1 MGDRLER
8 SVIRGVM
15 PVAPTVFS
23 DDEGL
28 DLEGQRRVVDYLIA
42 AGVDAI
48 CILANY
54 SEQFSLDDDERVAI
68 IDATMARAAGRVP
81 IAVTTS
87 HFSARVAA
95 ARTRDA
101 RRRGASIAM
110 LMAPFFGTSV
120 RATEDGVVEY
130 FKRVAGDLDID
141 LMIQDAPMSA
151 TPLPVSLLARIARE
165 VPQVRYVKVEVPQAA
180 SKLRSLKVAAA
191 ESLPGLFDGEEG
203 VTLIHDLD
211 AGAIG
216 TMPSGVVPHE
226 LGAVVRTYHAGRRD
240 EAVQEW
246 ERILPLIHF
255 ENRHLGLQATKIL
268 LKDAGI
274 IACDRVRSPLPTI
287 SDAIRGEFRDMVR
300 RIRPFALDWAG

>member
-1 MGDRLER
+1 MLPMANAQRHIVRTGMTEGSLL
-8 SVIRGVM
+8 RGVM
-15 PVAPTVFS
+15 PVAPTVFD

-28 DLEGQRRVVDYLIA
+28 DLDGQRRVVDYLVA
-42 AGVDAI
+42 AEVDAI

-54 SEQFSLDDDERVAI
+54 SEQFSLDDGERVAVI
-68 IDATMARAAGRVP
+68 EASIGRAAGRVP

-101 RRRGASIAM
+101 QERGARMAM

-120 RATEDGVVEY
+120 RASEEGVVEY
-130 FKRVAGDLDID
+130 FKRVAGDLEID

-180 SKLRSLKVAAA
+180 AKLRALKAMAG

-216 TMPSGVVPHE
+216 TMPSCSGN
-226 LGAVVRTYHAGRRD
+226 GNGFCRSSISRTVTWGCRRRRSSSRTRASSPATGSGRLCQSSRT
-240 EAVQEW
+240 QS
-246 ERILPLIHF
+246 
-255 ENRHLGLQATKIL
+255 ATSSATWSGGYGRL
-268 LKDAGI
+268 RSSCASRSMP
-274 IACDRVRSPLPTI
+274 ARV
-287 SDAIRGEFRDMVR
+287 
-300 RIRPFALDWAG
+300 